1 MLPTKLL
8 RAWSKVT
15 YLHRIE
21 SMLEFW
27 LHAMFCQPFSKIF
40 KRRWSE
46 ISSLHLKMLVSD
58 INCLIHVKMLEND
71 AEIFEV
77 KKAAKTCWQA
87 PKFFSLSQLHPLF
100 MLVPVPALDY
110 TISMI
115 VNNAC
120 ESYNQPKKWAMN
132 SQTNGRKQ
140 KRYNTF
146 RATYN
151 LFRSDILL
159 GVIWKRFPAMFR
171 MITHLVWVTSQY
183 QQTSTWQ
190 PISRD
195 ACASRVNKMAII
207 FMKCMKTILYSLQI
221 KVTVQWKTRIY
232 KPRKSGRLMASSNIL
247 KRYWFAA
254 LVF

>member
-27 LHAMFCQPFSKIF
+27 LHSMFCQPFSKIF

-77 KKAAKTCWQA
+77 KKAAKTCRQA
-87 PKFFSLSQLHPLF
+87 AKFFSLSQSHPLF
-100 MLVPVPALDY
+100 RLVPVPALDY

-132 SQTNGRKQ
+132 SHTNGRKR

-151 LFRSDILL
+151 PVPLRHTFRRHLKAISSHVPHDNPSSLSDIPVSTNVNLTADQQ
-159 GVIWKRFPAMFR
+159 GYMCFSREQNGN
-171 MITHLVWVTSQY
+171 HLY
-183 QQTSTWQ
+183 EMHE
-190 PISRD
+190 D
-195 ACASRVNKMAII
+195 DII
-207 FMKCMKTILYSLQI
+207 FSANQ
-221 KVTVQWKTRIY
+221 
-232 KPRKSGRLMASSNIL
+232 SDSSMEE
-247 KRYWFAA
+247 
-254 LVF
+254 